1 VIDMAEAVHKLR
13 CAHCRSEIAVPGSYQ
28 HGDHVKCGSCGMRH
42 KVARGE
48 GAPRLV
54 IADVGPLR
62 DALQANKAL
71 IDRLD
76 AELRHARGSFG
87 LGVNG
92 FGVALAYA
100 LWQIMRNEHPI
111 DAGLAWEAAGVAIVT
126 GLALEAANFF
136 FLAKRQRMRR
146 LSDEIDE
153 ARTEGRS
160 LEQKIRDASRVE
172 TSKF

>member
-1 VIDMAEAVHKLR
+1 MAEAVQKLR
-13 CAHCRSEIAVPGSYQ
+13 CAHCRSEISVPASYQ
-28 HGDHVKCGSCGMRH
+28 HGDHIKCGSCGMRH
-42 KVARGE
+42 KVYRGE
-48 GAPRLV
+48 GTPRLV

-62 DALQANKAL
+62 DALQANQAL
-71 IDRLD
+71 TDRLE

-100 LWQIMRNEHPI
+100 LWQIMRNDHPI
-111 DAGLAWEAAGVAIVT
+111 DSGLAWEAAAVAIFT

-146 LSDEIDE
+146 LGTEIDE
-153 ARTEGRS
+153 ARAEGRS
-160 LEQKIRDASRVE
+160 LQQKIREASRV
-172 TSKF
+172 

>member
-1 VIDMAEAVHKLR
+1 MAEAVHNLR
-13 CAHCRSEIAVPGSYQ
+13 CVHCRSEIAVPDSYQ

-42 KVARGE
+42 KVVRGE
-48 GAPRLV
+48 GTPRLV

-62 DALQANKAL
+62 DALQANKSL
-71 IDRLD
+71 VDRLE

-87 LGVNG
+87 VGING
-92 FGVALAYA
+92 LGVALAYA
-100 LWQIMRNEHPI
+100 LWQIMRNDHAI
-111 DAGLAWEAAGVAIVT
+111 DTGLAWEAAGVAIVS

-153 ARTEGRS
+153 ARTESRS
-160 LEQKIRDASRVE
+160 LEQKIREASRV
-172 TSKF
+172 